1 MDFLRKNEVGKCYC
15 FLACGLGWWGFAAS
29 PPWGDSFFFLWF
41 SIEQEPWK
49 IAPFGYCERVGV
61 HVAGKARLRVQPHL
75 IGAPR
80 LPLTTPSMYASL
92 HCNVASASPD
102 WLIVSSPVQASSP
115 LNTPSILTLLS
126 TVSLPSKQL
135 PRPMIVLSACPLLA
149 VEAPFFLLLSILYPN
164 LVARFHGPPLAAIF
178 GIYNYNPALGES
190 TSNAPR
196 QLATRFLRKACRALR
211 ISLLLL

>member
-1 MDFLRKNEVGKCYC
+1 MAAALWTRYGRVDSSAIRKIHRQRTVQMDFLRKNEVGKCYC
-15 FLACGLGWWGFAAS
+15 FLACGLGWCGLCRFARLGAIRS
-29 PPWGDSFFFLWF
+29 SFLWF

-49 IAPFGYCERVGV
+49 IAPSATVNESVYTSPVKRDCVSNRTLS
-61 HVAGKARLRVQPHL
+61 ARTV
-75 IGAPR
+75 
-80 LPLTTPSMYASL
+80 PLTTPSMYASL

-149 VEAPFFLLLSILYPN
+149 VEAPFFLLLSILY
-164 LVARFHGPPLAAIF
+164 LTWLRVF
-178 GIYNYNPALGES
+178 
-190 TSNAPR
+190 TAP
-196 QLATRFLRKACRALR
+196 
-211 ISLLLL
+211 